1 MKVLIVDD
9 TRLARQELKTL
20 LKPHGDITEIR
31 EADSMEAALAK
42 ITEAMPDLLLLDIQM
57 PGGSGFDL
65 LERLDEAP
73 PVIFTTA
80 YDQYAVRAFDTNA
93 LDYLVKPIESERL
106 SAALG
111 KVRRQLQQTAAP
123 EPAEPPL
130 AGHKQV
136 FIRDGEQCWFVRL
149 DEISLIEAAGNYV
162 QVSFRDQRAILSR
175 SLNALEQRLDPALF
189 YRANRSCLVNLQ
201 HIQNIEPWVND
212 GFLLTLPNSQPVEVS
227 RRQARQLRSRL
238 EL

>member
-1 MKVLIVDD
+1 MKVLVVDD

-20 LKPHGDITEIR
+20 LKPYRDITEIR
-31 EADSMEAALAK
+31 EADGMEAAL
-42 ITEAMPDLLLLDIQM
+42 EAIAEAVPDLLLLDIQM

-80 YDQYAVRAFDTNA
+80 YDQYAVRAFDSNA
-93 LDYLVKPIESERL
+93 LDYLVKPIEPERL
-106 SAALG
+106 SEALA
-111 KVRRQLQQTAAP
+111 KVRRQLQQATAP

-162 QVSFRDQRAILSR
+162 QVSFRNQRAILSR
-175 SLNALEQRLDPALF
+175 SLNAL
-189 YRANRSCLVNLQ
+189 
-201 HIQNIEPWVND
+201 
-212 GFLLTLPNSQPVEVS
+212 
-227 RRQARQLRSRL
+227 
-238 EL
+238 

>member
-1 MKVLIVDD
+1 MKVLIIDD

-20 LKPHGDITEIR
+20 LQPHSDITEVR
-31 EADSMEAALAK
+31 EADGMEAALAA
-42 ITEAMPDLLLLDIQM
+42 IDEAVPDLLLLDIQM

-80 YDQYAVRAFDTNA
+80 YDQYAVRAFDSNA
-93 LDYLVKPIESERL
+93 LDYLVKPIEPERL
-106 SAALG
+106 SAALA
-111 KVRRQLQQTAAP
+111 KVRRQMQQTAAP
-123 EPAEPPL
+123 EVAEPPL
-130 AGHKQV
+130 AGNKQV

-175 SLNALEQRLDPALF
+175 SLNALEQRLDPSLF

-212 GFLLTLPNSQPVEVS
+212 GFLLTLPSGQQVEVS

>member
-9 TRLARQELKTL
+9 TRLARQEIKTL
-20 LKPHGDITEIR
+20 LRPQGDITEIR
-31 EADSMEAALAK
+31 EADGMDSALAA
-42 ITEAMPDLLLLDIQM
+42 IAEAMPDLLLLDIQM
-57 PGGSGFDL
+57 PGGTGFDL
-65 LERLDEAP
+65 LERLDQAP

-93 LDYLVKPIESERL
+93 LDYLVKPIEPERL
-106 SAALG
+106 AAALDR
-111 KVRRQLQQTAAP
+111 VRRQLQQAAAP
-123 EPAEPPL
+123 ETTEVPL

-136 FIRDGEQCWFVRL
+136 FIRDGERCWFVRL

-175 SLNALEQRLDPALF
+175 SLSTLEQRLDPALF

-212 GFLLTLPNSQPVEVS
+212 GFLLTLPRGQQVEVS